1 MRFGTLVAAVL
12 FMTSVQPAAAATF
25 LITYTGTVS
34 SGIDKDGDFGTAGAD
49 LTGSAYTAIF
59 TMDDATPGLTRYHT
73 DTFDQIVGG
82 DYGFHT
88 PSPLSAVFKL
98 NGHTV
103 HFAGTDYGGAGQFFN
118 YDEPNEL
125 LYNGVFH
132 DVRQLDIDPF
142 GFSTASHLTQ
152 EIVRNVALGDTA
164 IVSSANLTTPLDY
177 SVQPGDLVGGFVMF
191 FRPPGLTE
199 IRLAPNHVVIAPY
212 GGSSAVPE
220 PASWAMMIAG
230 FGMAGGALRRRRRV
244 GAAS

>member
-1 MRFGTLVAAVL
+1 MRFGALVAAVL
-12 FMTSVQPAAAATF
+12 LMTSVQPAAAATF

-49 LTGSAYTAIF
+49 LTGSAYTAVF

-73 DTFDQIVGG
+73 DTFDQIIGG
-82 DYGFHT
+82 DYSYHT
-88 PSPLSAVFKL
+88 ASPLSAVLRL
-98 NGHTV
+98 NGHTLN
-103 HFAGTDYGGAGQFFN
+103 FAGTDYGSALQFFN
-118 YDEPNEL
+118 DDQSG
-125 LYNGVFH
+125 LYNGVAH
-132 DVRQLDIDPF
+132 DVRQID
-142 GFSTASHLTQ
+142 GFATASQLTQ

-164 IVSSANLTTPLDY
+164 IVSSANVSTPLDY
-177 SVQPGDLVGGFVMF
+177 LVQPADLVGGFAMF
-191 FRPPGLTE
+191 WRPSGLTE